1 MTLDSHLKKI
11 HSILN
16 QYSTGKAVIVSLL
29 ITNVFYGILLFYTIP
44 ELNNYSGEMKILD
57 VKPMGYSAEYA
68 KLLLEKLGTDGR
80 NKYLNKQ
87 IPVDMVYPL
96 MFAISYSLL
105 LTYLLKKTFH
115 SQSNI
120 YHLTILPIFA
130 GLFDYLENIGIVIM
144 LYEYPGFSHALAN
157 ITNIFT
163 VIKSVLTTAVFVLLI
178 ALTMKLIFRKSSHS

>member
-1 MTLDSHLKKI
+1 MTSNSHLKKI

-29 ITNVFYGILLFYTIP
+29 ITNVFYGILLFHTIP
-44 ELNNYSGEMKILD
+44 ELNNYSGGMKILD

-115 SQSNI
+115 FQSNI
-120 YHLTILPIFA
+120 YHLSILPVFA
-130 GLFDYLENIGIVIM
+130 GLFDYLENIGIAIM
-144 LYEYPGFSHALAN
+144 LYEYPGFSHVLAN
-157 ITNIFT
+157 ATNIFT

-178 ALTMKLIFRKSSHS
+178 GLTIELIFRKSSHS